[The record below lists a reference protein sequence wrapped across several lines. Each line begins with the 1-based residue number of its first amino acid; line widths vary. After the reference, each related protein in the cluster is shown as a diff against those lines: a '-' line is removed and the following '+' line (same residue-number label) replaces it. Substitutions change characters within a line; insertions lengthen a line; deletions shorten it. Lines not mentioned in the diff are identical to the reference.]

1 MHYVLTFLKRYYYY
15 VLLGAALLTGAI
27 GWYVPPIHHYVQSN
41 FFPTE
46 EVAESIPSASPT
58 VDRVAA
64 LEELTKQ
71 TEQSVVEL
79 QQQHL
84 QDIAQMQSLQN
95 QYKAAV
101 SEVSKMHDAVSKE
114 SSQLQLALQS
124 LPPGVVNSADI
135 SSSDGTST
143 NGKINLNTAT
153 ADQLDSLPGIGPA
166 YAQRIID
173 YRNQHGSFKSVS
185 ELENVSGIGSA
196 TIEKLKGL
204 VEV

>member
-1 MHYVLTFLKRYYYY
+1 MHYALTFLKRYYYY
-15 VLLGAALLTGAI
+15 ILLGTALVVGAV

-41 FFPTE
+41 FFPAE
-46 EVAESIPSASPT
+46 EVAVEIPSASPT

-71 TEQSVVEL
+71 TEQRVVEL

-84 QDIAQMQSLQN
+84 QDVAQMQALQN
-95 QYKAAV
+95 QYKAAL
-101 SEVSKMHDAVSKE
+101 SEVTKMHDAVSKE
-114 SSQLQLALQS
+114 NSQLQVALQN
-124 LPPGVVNSADI
+124 LPPGIISSADI
-135 SSSDGTST
+135 SSSDAPST

-173 YRNQHGSFKSVS
+173 YRNQHGPFKSVN
-185 ELENVSGIGSA
+185 ELDSVSGIGSA
-196 TIEKLKGL
+196 TIEKLKDL
-204 VEV
+204 VDV